1 MKRILNP
8 HAHTDVK
15 DTMLLFIRILV
26 GVLLITHG
34 YPKLVRL
41 MSDEP
46 VKFAALFGMSKEL
59 SLTLAMFAELICAS
73 LVILGLFTRLAAL
86 PIIFTMLVII
96 FHVHW
101 NDPFGKKEL
110 PLLYL
115 ASYLYIFFVGAGRYS
130 FDYLFHKKLKMKRA
144 VG

>member
-8 HAHTDVK
+8 HAHTNVK
-15 DTMLLFIRILV
+15 EVMLLFIRVFV

-34 YPKLVRL
+34 YPKLIRL
-41 MSDEP
+41 MSAEP
-46 VKFAALFGMSKEL
+46 VMFASIFGMSKEL

-73 LVILGLFTRLAAL
+73 LVILGLFTRVAAI

-101 NDPFGKKEL
+101 NDPFTKKEL

-115 ASYLYIFFVGAGRYS
+115 TSYLYIFFVGAGRYS

-144 VG
+144 LA